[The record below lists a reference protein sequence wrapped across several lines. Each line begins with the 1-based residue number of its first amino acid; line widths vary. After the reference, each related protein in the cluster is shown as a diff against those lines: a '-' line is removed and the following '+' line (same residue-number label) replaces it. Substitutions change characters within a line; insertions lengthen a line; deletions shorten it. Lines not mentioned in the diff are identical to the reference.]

1 MKIEEVALT
10 FDFDVDSLENWLSRI
25 KDQYEKQQEG
35 HNSYLNKTEVNALI
49 NSTGKRAKKLADNL
63 NSLPID
69 VKEALSGVC
78 IYANLPVKEDNS
90 NPTSNSED
98 FIDDTISRLKKIEGA
113 TSKLTLNFG
122 QKKMF
127 HRDWLLGELRAS
139 WEDLAGSAPSKSSG
153 KNPFIDYME
162 ISCEF
167 MGIDSKGL
175 RRKHLNTDLPVTQF
189 T

>member
-10 FDFDVDSLENWLSRI
+10 FKFDVDSLENWLSGT
-25 KDQYEKQQEG
+25 KDRYEELQEG
-35 HNSYLNKTEVNALI
+35 YKSYLNQTEVNALI

-78 IYANLPVKEDNS
+78 LFANPHVKGNDS

-98 FIDDTISRLKKIEGA
+98 FIDDTISRLKKIERA
-113 TSKLTLNFG
+113 TSTLNLTFSG
-122 QKKMF
+122 DRKMF
-127 HRDWLLGELRAS
+127 HRDWLLRELRAS
-139 WEDLAGSAPSKSSG
+139 WKDLAGSAPSRSSG
-153 KNPFIDYME
+153 KNLFTDYII

-167 MGIDSKGL
+167 MEIDSKGL
-175 RRKHLNTDLPVTQF
+175 SSSHLKTD
-189 T
+189 